1 MQTFHLLFIIGM
13 ALIAIFSAIRYF
25 KNTPKK
31 PNSTKIHKFTIFVL
45 IIFISISAITFF
57 ILNP

>member
-31 PNSTKIHKFTIFVL
+31 PNSTKITIFVL
-45 IIFISISAITFF
+45 IIFLYICNNFFF

>member
-1 MQTFHLLFIIGM
+1 MQTFHLLFVIIGM

-31 PNSTKIHKFTIFVL
+31 PNSTKITIFVL

>member
-1 MQTFHLLFIIGM
+1 MQTSHLLFIIGM
-13 ALIAIFSAIRYF
+13 ALIAIFSAVRYF

-31 PNSTKIHKFTIFVL
+31 PNPTKITIFVL
-45 IIFISISAITFF
+45 IVFISISAITFF

>member
-1 MQTFHLLFIIGM
+1 MQTSHLLFIIGM
-13 ALIAIFSAIRYF
+13 ALIAIFSAVRYF

-31 PNSTKIHKFTIFVL
+31 PSSTKITVFVL
-45 IIFISISAITFF
+45 IIFVSISAITFF

>member
-1 MQTFHLLFIIGM
+1 MQTSHLLFIIGM
-13 ALIAIFSAIRYF
+13 ALIAVFSAIRYF

-31 PNSTKIHKFTIFVL
+31 PNSTKITIFIL
-45 IIFISISAITFF
+45 IIFVSISAITFF

>member
-1 MQTFHLLFIIGM
+1 LIMQTSHLLFIIGM

-25 KNTPKK
+25 NNTPKK
-31 PNSTKIHKFTIFVL
+31 PNSTKITIFVL
-45 IIFISISAITFF
+45 IIFISISAITLF

>member
-1 MQTFHLLFIIGM
+1 MQTSHLLFIIGM

-31 PNSTKIHKFTIFVL
+31 PNSTKITIFVL